1 MSVQSTYK
9 CTCTMNIT
17 VYMYSSW
24 EDNDCILIDELNT
37 CTFIYVSWNWFKC
50 VKKKKKYSNMD
61 NILKHRCQI
70 PGSAYETI
78 PSRPSLCTARL
89 QDLSSKVII
98 ETRVVIFVLNF
109 TLIQQHLLHF
119 VIKLTLG
126 SLQLSCNI
134 YPH

>member
-1 MSVQSTYK
+1 
-9 CTCTMNIT
+9 
-17 VYMYSSW
+17 
-24 EDNDCILIDELNT
+24 
-37 CTFIYVSWNWFKC
+37 
-50 VKKKKKYSNMD
+50 MD